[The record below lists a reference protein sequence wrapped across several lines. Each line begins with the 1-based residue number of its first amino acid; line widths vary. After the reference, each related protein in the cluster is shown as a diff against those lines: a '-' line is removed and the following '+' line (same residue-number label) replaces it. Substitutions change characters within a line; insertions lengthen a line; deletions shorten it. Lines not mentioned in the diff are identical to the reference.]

1 MPKINTDKTATS
13 CTAVQS
19 TEAIRKIARE
29 LYEKSGRK
37 QGQDLKNWLE
47 AERIVKSRG
56 CC

>member
-1 MPKINTDKTATS
+1 MAIMKTNKEAS
-13 CTAVQS
+13 VCTKGQL
-19 TEAIRKIARE
+19 TETIKKKAQE

-47 AERIVKSRG
+47 AERIVKSKG